1 LNLDAI
7 IQNNPVCI
15 GADPKLVTANEE
27 PVVDI
32 LMFKAL
38 RKERRKEGNSDQITN
53 VEEKV
58 IRLNGIDFH

>member
-1 LNLDAI
+1 M
-7 IQNNPVCI
+7 CI

-38 RKERRKEGNSDQITN
+38 RKERMKEGNSDQITN